1 MNPQFPPELLQRRQE
16 YEEKAHRAALNIRHA
31 VNKDLAIRTFL
42 RYLTLSIDPA
52 AEASQCKD
60 G

>member
-1 MNPQFPPELLQRRQE
+1 MTPELLQLRQE
-16 YEEKAHRAALNIRHA
+16 YEEKAHRAALNVPHA
-31 VNKDLAIRTFL
+31 MNKRLAVRTFL
-42 RYLTLSIDPA
+42 RYLILSIDPA